1 MRQQKNMFQMKEKYK
16 TPEEGLSEVEVGSL
30 SEKELRVVIKKMIQ
44 ELGKIMEIQTEMK
57 QTLFI
62 KELED
67 LKNKR
72 DEQYNN

>member
-44 ELGKIMEIQTEMK
+44 ELGRRI
-57 QTLFI
+57 
-62 KELED
+62 
-67 LKNKR
+67 NA
-72 DEQYNN
+72 